1 RRSYLEASVAGG
13 VGWRRPILL
22 NCLLGCAAALSVLVA
37 RCGNQYRPVVSAIN
51 PVGPAGQPAKYA
63 VAISSP
69 SASSPG
75 LLTFVDFSGDTV
87 LTTPQILSN
96 PNYLALAPGGS
107 QGYVIN
113 SAGSINEFAAGSP
126 TSLLSSDIGQ
136 STLSVGSSPVSITAM
151 SLAGTN
157 ASVFVPEPALSQVA
171 ALTGTGSLE
180 QNIGV
185 PNNPI
190 YVVGANSAARAY
202 VISEGDKVTPSTVS
216 SVESGNLAVSS
227 TIPVGIDPVYG
238 VMTADGK
245 RAFILNKGSG
255 TVNVINVVNNGKDLA
270 MPVIPAT
277 GTLGQGP
284 VWADLSPLTNQLI
297 VLNQ

>member
-37 RCGNQYRPVVSAIN
+37 GCGNQYRPVVSAIN

-107 QGYVIN
+107 HGDVIGGDERVCVRAGAGAVAGGGADGHGVAGAEHRCAEQPDLCGGREFGGARVCDQRGRQGN
-113 SAGSINEFAAGSP
+113 SEHSVLGRERKPCGVQHDSGGDRSGVRRDDRGWEAGVHPEQGLGYRERDQCGEQRQGSGDAGDSG
-126 TSLLSSDIGQ
+126 DGNAGAGA
-136 STLSVGSSPVSITAM
+136 SVG
-151 SLAGTN
+151 G
-157 ASVFVPEPALSQVA
+157 SVTTHQPADCAEP
-171 ALTGTGSLE
+171 
-180 QNIGV
+180 
-185 PNNPI
+185 
-190 YVVGANSAARAY
+190 
-202 VISEGDKVTPSTVS
+202 
-216 SVESGNLAVSS
+216 
-227 TIPVGIDPVYG
+227 
-238 VMTADGK
+238 
-245 RAFILNKGSG
+245 
-255 TVNVINVVNNGKDLA
+255 
-270 MPVIPAT
+270 
-277 GTLGQGP
+277 
-284 VWADLSPLTNQLI
+284 
-297 VLNQ
+297 

>member
-1 RRSYLEASVAGG
+1 RVRSWLYLLASQRVSGSASQRVSKSASQLSPAALTGSSTIDGDERPRSALIFWCQLLFGRRSYLDASVAGG

-37 RCGNQYRPVVSAIN
+37 GCGNQYRPVVSAIN

-113 SAGSINEFAAGSP
+113 SAG
-126 TSLLSSDIGQ
+126 
-136 STLSVGSSPVSITAM
+136 
-151 SLAGTN
+151 
-157 ASVFVPEPALSQVA
+157 
-171 ALTGTGSLE
+171 
-180 QNIGV
+180 
-185 PNNPI
+185 
-190 YVVGANSAARAY
+190 
-202 VISEGDKVTPSTVS
+202 
-216 SVESGNLAVSS
+216 
-227 TIPVGIDPVYG
+227 
-238 VMTADGK
+238 
-245 RAFILNKGSG
+245 
-255 TVNVINVVNNGKDLA
+255 
-270 MPVIPAT
+270 
-277 GTLGQGP
+277 
-284 VWADLSPLTNQLI
+284 
-297 VLNQ
+297 